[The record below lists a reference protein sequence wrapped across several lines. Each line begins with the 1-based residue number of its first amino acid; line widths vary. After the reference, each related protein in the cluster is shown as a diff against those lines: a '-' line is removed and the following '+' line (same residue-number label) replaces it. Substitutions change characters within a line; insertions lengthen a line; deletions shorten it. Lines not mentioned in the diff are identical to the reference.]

1 MPMDNDLREW
11 WDGRCRQETAERWRE
26 DFQLAIRLGVP
37 NPVEWASLASLATKE
52 GEDVPIGQA
61 LSQCEST
68 RGDEPR

>member
-11 WDGRCRQETAERWRE
+11 WDGRRRQGTADRWRE
-26 DFQLAIRLGVP
+26 DFQLAVSLGVP

-61 LSQCEST
+61 LSQYEST
-68 RGDEPR
+68 KEDESR

>member
-1 MPMDNDLREW
+1 MEIVEKSSN
-11 WDGRCRQETAERWRE
+11 RWSCHQ